1 MRRSPVR
8 IRSRAPGNIRARQR
22 AGPELLD
29 LAHAQPLALSSLKGS
44 VAARFKLVLGSKVPI
59 SLTTEFEPIDAAT
72 WKEIEMSTTV
82 TGKFASGDQARNV
95 KDDLVSSGIPV
106 EKIYVDDTAKT
117 IKVIMPTAT
126 QPTILEIFERHGL
139 SALTP

>member
-1 MRRSPVR
+1 
-8 IRSRAPGNIRARQR
+8 
-22 AGPELLD
+22 
-29 LAHAQPLALSSLKGS
+29 
-44 VAARFKLVLGSKVPI
+44 
-59 SLTTEFEPIDAAT
+59 
-72 WKEIEMSTTV
+72 MSTTV